1 MNNAN
6 NPSINKVKV
15 FISHSWKDK
24 TKAEKLTRYL
34 ERFQSIDVWMDSR
47 NLDPGDVLSKEIE
60 NALKQMD
67 FVLLVWSPDAKGR
80 DEGGES
86 VDKKRRNWVFDE
98 IKICKENRIP
108 IIPCIFSHN
117 QGEAEPPFDG
127 KWKNLVTKD
136 ILHIDFHDFN
146 AGFAQLI
153 NCLLKKVKEKNK
165 LEESEADPIME
176 MINRLQEIL
185 HHQRNYRKR
194 NPNELSDDDKEW
206 TSWAIN
212 DIEQHVLQSGDTKA
226 GQWCLEL
233 ARQSQANDPAVA
245 ILIQRLEQLL
255 GNVPS
260 PPDAASMSQPFSQDQ
275 SQPAEQM
282 NHPNR
287 FSDDLTCRISQVVPP
302 ETANMCL
309 AAVQTYL
316 DSAPFALNALSSYI
330 GSTGSPAGFQV
341 VTYLN
346 NYLVN
351 PNDLIPDHLGRYGK
365 IDDAWLILNTAFQL
379 IASGLLPAQVIPLD
393 WKTIIAADPV
403 VRAIMPPQA
412 LAALTTVMQQMLQS
426 IVAEVSTYQPWLTP
440 QGQGYTATMPDI
452 PSNGGS
458 WEDQMNSVLFKYGL
472 FV

>member
-1 MNNAN
+1 MNN
-6 NPSINKVKV
+6 INHPNVKKVKV

-24 TKAEKLTRYL
+24 TKAERLTRYL
-34 ERFQSIDVWMDSR
+34 QNFQLIDVWMDSQ
-47 NLDPGDVLSKEIE
+47 NLDPGDNLSHEIYEKALREVDVILLIWSNAAKKSPWVPKEIE
-60 NALKQMD
+60 VGVKHKKQ
-67 FVLLVWSPDAKGR
+67 
-80 DEGGES
+80 
-86 VDKKRRNWVFDE
+86 
-98 IKICKENRIP
+98 
-108 IIPCIFSHN
+108 IIPCIFSYDS
-117 QGEAEPPFDG
+117 QGDPDPLFDG
-127 KWKNLVTKD
+127 EWEHLGKNFVLNVN
-136 ILHIDFHDFN
+136 FCDFN
-146 AGFAQLI
+146 AGFAVLVHS
-153 NCLLKKVKEKNK
+153 LLKKLQRKN
-165 LEESEADPIME
+165 LDEETTNDSGMK
-176 MINRLQEIL
+176 MFNGLKRIL
-185 HHQRNYRKR
+185 DHQRKR
-194 NPNELSDDDKEW
+194 NKSELSDDDREW
-206 TSWAIN
+206 TNWAIN
-212 DIEQHVLQSGDTKA
+212 DIEQYVRQSGDTEIA
-226 GQWCLEL
+226 QWCLEL

-255 GNVPS
+255 GNVSSQPYA
-260 PPDAASMSQPFSQDQ
+260 DSMSQPFSQDQ

-282 NHPNR
+282 DHPNR
-287 FSDDLTCRISQVVPP
+287 FSDDLTRRISQVVPP
-302 ETANMCL
+302 ETANMWL

-351 PNDLIPDHLGRYGK
+351 PNDLIPDHLGLYGK

-440 QGQGYTATMPDI
+440 QGKGYAATMPDI
-452 PSNGGS
+452 PSSGGS
-458 WEDQMNSVLFKYGL
+458 WEDQMNSVLFKHGL

>member
-1 MNNAN
+1 MKNAN

-15 FISHSWKDK
+15 FISHAWKDK
-24 TKAEKLTRYL
+24 TKAEKLMRYL
-34 ERFQSIDVWMDSR
+34 ERFQTVEVWMDSR
-47 NLDPGDVLSKEIE
+47 DLKPGDILSKEIE
-60 NALKQMD
+60 KVLKQVD
-67 FVLLVWSPDAKGR
+67 FVLLVWSPDAKER
-80 DEGGES
+80 P
-86 VDKKRRNWVFDE
+86 WVFKE
-98 IKICKENRIP
+98 IKTCLEDKIP
-108 IIPCIFSHN
+108 IIPCIFFYDSEGN
-117 QGEAEPPFDG
+117 PDPPFDG
-127 KWKNLVTKD
+127 EWKDLGDN
-136 ILHIDFHDFN
+136 ILRTDFYDFN

-153 NCLLKKVKEKNK
+153 NRLLEKVKEKNQ
-165 LEESEADPIME
+165 LAESEADPILK
-176 MINRLQEIL
+176 MINSLRGVLQ
-185 HHQRNYRKR
+185 HQRNYRKR
-194 NPNELSDDDKEW
+194 NPNELSDDDREW

-212 DIEQHVLQSGDTKA
+212 DIEQHILQSGDTEA
-226 GQWCLEL
+226 AQWCLEL

-255 GNVPS
+255 GKVPS

-287 FSDDLTCRISQVVPP
+287 FSDDLTRRISQVVPP
-302 ETANMCL
+302 ETANMWL

-316 DSAPFALNALSSYI
+316 DSAPFALNTLLSYI

-426 IVAEVSTYQPWLTP
+426 IVAEVRTYQPWLTP
-440 QGQGYTATMPDI
+440 QGQGYAATMPDI